1 MSKNQF
7 ADDGAAPDAPAKLS
21 PNTVVQPGGG
31 GGTVSARAAGMPVSA
46 VTTTLTRH
54 PASSVITVR
63 IESRR
68 LRQERGTVAFI
79 ASLICRN
86 LLMCSRSAGR
96 EHEQLRH
103 EIPRLD
109 IRLISNRNLTER
121 KRPVKTSGGIGSH
134 AGTTGAPGTGLAG
147 RADAALRWRGGRWP
161 WR

>member
-1 MSKNQF
+1 
-7 ADDGAAPDAPAKLS
+7 
-21 PNTVVQPGGG
+21 
-31 GGTVSARAAGMPVSA
+31 MPVSA

-68 LRQERGTVAFI
+68 LRPERGTVAFI

-103 EIPRLD
+103 EIPGLD
-109 IRLISNRNLTER
+109 IRLISNRNLTGR

-134 AGTTGAPGTGLAG
+134 AGTTGAPGTGPAGTGLAG
-147 RADAALRWRGGRWP
+147 TGLAGTGLAGTGLAGTGLAGTGRAGTADAALRWRGGRWP